1 MKKLLVFCLFGVAL
15 SACHS
20 QSSTPST
27 TATTAAPIPATGS
40 GAAAPTGVLVAAP
53 REAGPSLAL
62 LQRVDLA
69 AVWANHWGEQE
80 QPHPMEGF
88 YGADHYH
95 ISFFFDEV
103 QRDPQRPAAFRV
115 WGRTRYKKVITPFTG
130 TITVTRLAPL
140 ADTVSLENSQRA
152 QAYTAFGAF
161 VLNEDPT
168 TKGAGV
174 YRGQALLDFCVN
186 AQDKAVPTN
195 FMDMDA
201 GSGNP
206 TKGSGLLF
214 EGSWHS
220 NRTGTEKPVAWSSVY
235 EVIVP
240 DALQQMGLGQRG
252 AEPNPRLAK
261 YGWFETMENDEWWND
276 TPKASVPL

>member
-1 MKKLLVFCLFGVAL
+1 MEKLLVFCLFGVVL

-20 QSSTPST
+20 QSSAPP
-27 TATTAAPIPATGS
+27 TTAATVLATTRVV
-40 GAAAPTGVLVAAP
+40 AAPTGVPVAAA
-53 REAGPSLAL
+53 RDAGPSLAL

-69 AVWANHWGEQE
+69 AVWANHWGKQE
-80 QPHPMEGF
+80 QQHPMEGF

-103 QRDPQRPAAFRV
+103 RRDPQQPAAFRV
-115 WGRTRYKKVITPFTG
+115 RGRTRYKKVITPFSG

-140 ADTVSLENSQRA
+140 VDTVSLENSQRA
-152 QAYTAFGAF
+152 QAYTAFGNF
-161 VLNEDPT
+161 VLTEDPAT
-168 TKGAGV
+168 RGAGV

-186 AQDKAVPTN
+186 AQGDAVTAN
-195 FMDMDA
+195 FSDMDA

-214 EGSWHS
+214 EGVWRS

-261 YGWFETMENDEWWND
+261 YGWFETMENDEWWNNA
-276 TPKASVPL
+276 PKPPVSL